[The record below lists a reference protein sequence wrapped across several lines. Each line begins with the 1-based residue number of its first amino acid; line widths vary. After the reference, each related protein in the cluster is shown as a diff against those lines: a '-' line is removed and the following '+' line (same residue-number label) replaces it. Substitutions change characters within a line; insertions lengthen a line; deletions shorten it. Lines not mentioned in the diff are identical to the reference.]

1 MAKMYVNGLLG
12 LPARRKAAGYTQERL
27 AAALGVARSALAMWE
42 VGASWPSASLLP
54 KMSDLLLC
62 SIDELYQAPE
72 DASCNAAPDAEI
84 VPLHPDFTPE
94 EAR

>member
-1 MAKMYVNGLLG
+1 MGNLYFTGLLG

-27 AAALGVARSALAMWE
+27 SAALGVTRVALAQWE
-42 VGASWPSASLLP
+42 TGRAWPSASLLP
-54 KMSDLLLC
+54 KMADLLLC

-84 VPLHPDFTPE
+84 VPLHPDSTTE

>member
-1 MAKMYVNGLLG
+1 MPKRPTGLLG
-12 LPARRKAAGYTQERL
+12 LAERRKAAGYTQQSL
-27 AAALGVARSALAMWE
+27 AQLLGVERATLGMWE
-42 VGASWPSASLLP
+42 IGRSWPSAALLP
-54 KMSDLLLC
+54 QMADLLLC

-72 DASCNAAPDAEI
+72 DASCNAAPNAEI

>member
-1 MAKMYVNGLLG
+1 MPKMYVNGLLG

-27 AAALGVARSALAMWE
+27 SAALGVTRVALAQWE
-42 VGASWPSASLLP
+42 TGRAWPSAALLP
-54 KMSDLLLC
+54 KMADLLLC
-62 SIDELYQAPE
+62 SIDELYAAPE